1 MTSVEADSTSAV
13 LIDTDVCSFAVLSAA
28 KDERHERWATVLRG
42 RLLAIAVQTRVE
54 LLAWPLRRGWGVAR
68 RAQMNKSVEQLQTID
83 VTPVVQDTY
92 VHLTVWAANNGHPI
106 HQKIHA
112 SDRWIAATA
121 LAHGLELATGDRI
134 FDDIQDLRLLNPY

>member
-1 MTSVEADSTSAV
+1 MTSVEADSASAV
-13 LIDTDVCSFAVLSAA
+13 LVDTDVCSFAVLSAA
-28 KDERHERWATVLRG
+28 NDERHERWATVLRG

-68 RAQMNKSVEQLQTID
+68 RTQMNKSVEQLQTID
-83 VTPVVQDTY
+83 VTPVVQNAY
-92 VHLTVWAANNGHPI
+92 VRLSVWAANSGHPI

-121 LAHGLELATGDRI
+121 LAYGLELATGDKVYS
-134 FDDIQDLRLLNPY
+134 DVQDLRLLDPS